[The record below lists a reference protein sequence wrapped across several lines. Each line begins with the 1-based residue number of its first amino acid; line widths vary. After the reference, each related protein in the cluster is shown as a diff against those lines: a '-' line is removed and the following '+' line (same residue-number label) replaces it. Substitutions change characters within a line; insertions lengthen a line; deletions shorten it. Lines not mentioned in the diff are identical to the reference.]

1 MVYDGVSKG
10 VKDETV
16 DEMVEDATS
25 ALEVVTDELW
35 VLLVAHLIPNV
46 ACRVRETEENAH
58 VEAKHKVQ
66 DEAEH
71 LRWEKVTKA
80 MWQEKW
86 VDEKLTEFL
95 EGWITQAQLEANLE
109 VEQSMEAEESEAVE
123 TEDVR
128 TTGGTQSSA
137 MEVEEEEE
145 DKVVIVEE
153 VK

>member
-1 MVYDGVSKG
+1 MVYDGISKG

-95 EGWITQAQLEANLE
+95 EGQITQAPLEANSE
-109 VEQSMEAEESEAVE
+109 VEQSAEAEESEAVE
-123 TEDVR
+123 MKNVGM
-128 TTGGTQSSA
+128 TGGTQLLA
-137 MEVEEEEE
+137 MEVDEEE
-145 DKVVIVEE
+145 DEVIIVEE

>member
-1 MVYDGVSKG
+1 M
-10 VKDETV
+10 

-95 EGWITQAQLEANLE
+95 EGQITQAPLEADSE
-109 VEQSMEAEESEAVE
+109 VEQSAEAEDSEAVE
-123 TEDVR
+123 MENVGM
-128 TTGGTQSSA
+128 TGGTQLLA
-137 MEVEEEEE
+137 MEVDEEEE
-145 DKVVIVEE
+145 DEVIIVEE

>member
-1 MVYDGVSKG
+1 
-10 VKDETV
+10 
-16 DEMVEDATS
+16 MVEDATS
-25 ALEVVTDELW
+25 ALEVVTDESW

-95 EGWITQAQLEANLE
+95 EGQITQAPLEANSE
-109 VEQSMEAEESEAVE
+109 VEQSAEAEESEAVE
-123 TEDVR
+123 MENVGM
-128 TTGGTQSSA
+128 TGGTQLLA
-137 MEVEEEEE
+137 MEVDEEE
-145 DKVVIVEE
+145 DEVIIVEE